1 MNNEYK
7 VEETFKTPSIN
18 GDISKGFFH
27 IKGKSLPE
35 DAKTFY
41 LPFRTWLQAF
51 YDSASPNIHAVIELE
66 YYNTATSKVI
76 INLLF
81 KLNELKATKNVQ
93 IEWRY
98 EEDDIEMEETG
109 LDFQNL
115 LGDVLIMKPIKEEN
129 INK

>member
-7 VEETFKTPSIN
+7 VEETFKTPFIHGN
-18 GDISKGFFH
+18 IEEGFFH

-35 DAKTFY
+35 DAKSFY
-41 LPFRTWLQAF
+41 LPFRTWLQDF
-51 YDSASPNIHAVIELE
+51 YNSNAKNIKAIIELE

-76 INLLF
+76 INLLL
-81 KLNELKATKNVQ
+81 KLNELKESKNVL

-115 LGDVLIMKPIKEEN
+115 IGDILIMKPITT
-129 INK
+129 